1 LYPQQR
7 HNIISPYFCQVGF
20 LGVIKKPKNQVFIR
34 DSSFLQFILKIGKGK
49 DRTIIFQTRNN
60 NREFYP
66 HLELS
71 LGEITVRTRFRA
83 AEAEL

>member
-1 LYPQQR
+1 LDFWGDYQ
-7 HNIISPYFCQVGF
+7 
-20 LGVIKKPKNQVFIR
+20 KPKNQVFIR